1 MGRYGV
7 DRQRVLELL
16 KLGWQSGRIAEEVG
30 CASST
35 ITGIKREF
43 RGLGV
48 TWDGDD
54 GEEQLDELDVPD
66 DGSQPIGWP
75 SAKPPPEVIADPEI
89 LAARKETAIKQAKL
103 ADMKIERELARIQ
116 LEMDGKPV
124 PNQGI
129 DFQRELLAA
138 LISQQ
143 MKPAAPSLFT
153 PQVISTLITATIGA
167 IQAFRQPP
175 MDPLKMFAEFQKIV
189 QTHSGVGNGEAAPVA
204 EDNMLGTV
212 MRALAA
218 TKVPPAMAAAPVQQ
232 AQQPQLQIDERQK
245 RNMTY
250 LGLIARECRVGSDPG
265 TAATAFSEALGT
277 LPEEFRQMLL
287 EENLTTILGALPTV
301 VPLQIAEDFQSL
313 AADARHRQWLETFLT
328 RLRERNRLG
337 GVVEEGEETQ
347 RAPEPYQMFPQGDPA
362 HQVTLPPSG
371 PQLPPSDE

>member
-7 DRQRVLELL
+7 DRPRVLELL

-43 RGLGV
+43 RTLGV

-54 GEEQLDELDVPD
+54 GEEQLDDLDVSD
-66 DGSQPIGWP
+66 SSQPIGWP
-75 SAKPPPEVIADPEI
+75 GAKPPPEVIADPEI

-124 PNQGI
+124 PNQGV

-138 LISQQ
+138 LIAQQ
-143 MKPAAPSLFT
+143 VKPAAPSMFT
-153 PQVISTLITATIGA
+153 PQIVSTLITAAVGM
-167 IQAFRQPP
+167 IQAFKAPP
-175 MDPLKMFAEFQKIV
+175 VDHLKMLSEFQKIV
-189 QTHSGVGNGEAAPVA
+189 QTHSGVGDDAPVT

-218 TKVPPAMAAAPVQQ
+218 TKVPPAPPAQQ
-232 AQQPQLQIDERQK
+232 AQQPQPQLQIDERQN
-245 RNMTY
+245 RNMTF
-250 LGLIARECRVGSDPG
+250 LGMIAKECRLGSDPSAIAG
-265 TAATAFSEALGT
+265 ALSEGLGM
-277 LPEEFRQMLL
+277 LPEQFRKMLL
-287 EENLTTILGALPTV
+287 EENLTTILGSLPTL
-301 VPLQIAEDFQSL
+301 VPLQVAEDFQAL
-313 AADARHRQWLETFLT
+313 ANDEGHRRWLDAFLT

-337 GVVEEGEETQ
+337 GVIDEGEETQ
-347 RAPEPYQMFPQGDPA
+347 RSPEPYQMFPQGDPV
-362 HQVTLPPSG
+362 HQVVLPPNG
-371 PQLPPSDE
+371 PQLPPSAPE